1 MIDNNK
7 GYWSKAND
15 TTADLEILQLFS
27 EINSE
32 SEKLVELKSE
42 LNKNQELDSQVKT
55 FWSCFDDSI
64 NNNIRGMKI
73 WERGHQCVDEVIG
86 SSLAPR
92 ELFNV
97 DALAEYF
104 VPEDT
109 PVLET
114 VPEVEELVM
123 PEQFQNQSNLHQREN
138 ILGKGR
144 VEHRRALHGNI
155 QGIRKPSLRKLAHRG
170 GVECISN
177 EFLEDIVG
185 SAVTYMEQ
193 ARHKTVTCMDVT
205 YALKRKGK
213 LHYGFGV

>member
-1 MIDNNK
+1 MSIEVLRVLN
-7 GYWSKAND
+7 
-15 TTADLEILQLFS
+15 QLYP
-27 EINSE
+27 
-32 SEKLVELKSE
+32 
-42 LNKNQELDSQVKT
+42 
-55 FWSCFDDSI
+55 
-64 NNNIRGMKI
+64 NIK
-73 WERGHQCVDEVIG
+73 E
-86 SSLAPR
+86 
-92 ELFNV
+92 
-97 DALAEYF
+97 F
-104 VPEDT
+104 VPEVT
-109 PVLET
+109 PKSKILET

-123 PEQFQNQSNLHQREN
+123 PEQVTFNRLIFVSWFILHLETNTFQFLKVPKS
-138 ILGKGR
+138 IKFTSK

>member
-32 SEKLVELKSE
+32 SENGVYQKSCTKTPRPLMSIE
-42 LNKNQELDSQVKT
+42 VLRVLNQLYPNIKEFVPEVTPKSKN
-55 FWSCFDDSI
+55 
-64 NNNIRGMKI
+64 
-73 WERGHQCVDEVIG
+73 
-86 SSLAPR
+86 
-92 ELFNV
+92 
-97 DALAEYF
+97 F

-123 PEQFQNQSNLHQREN
+123 PEQVTFNRLIFVSWFILHLETNTFQFLKVPKS
-138 ILGKGR
+138 IKFTSK

-177 EFLEDIVG
+177 

>member
-1 MIDNNK
+1 MSIEVLRVLNQLYPNIK
-7 GYWSKAND
+7 EFVPEVTPKSKN
-15 TTADLEILQLFS
+15 
-27 EINSE
+27 
-32 SEKLVELKSE
+32 
-42 LNKNQELDSQVKT
+42 
-55 FWSCFDDSI
+55 
-64 NNNIRGMKI
+64 
-73 WERGHQCVDEVIG
+73 
-86 SSLAPR
+86 
-92 ELFNV
+92 
-97 DALAEYF
+97 F

-177 EFLEDIVG
+177 VYVRGILKEFLEDIVG